1 LYNVQIHKEYKE
13 LLLDKEENVQE
24 SNKKVKSDDE
34 DIVLDEDT
42 NQDIFEDIDLDSV
55 DIVKLQERISML
67 EDEKLREAAE
77 FENLKKRY
85 EKEKLS
91 AIAYSNESFARDLL
105 GVVDSLASASELEV
119 DTQNL
124 QESLEKI
131 KEGISLT
138 VEQLNKI
145 LSKNGIE
152 EIIVSDEFDP
162 NLHEAIM
169 QVDSEDKEKGKIVQ
183 AFQKGYKYKDRV
195 LRPTMVSIAK

>member
-1 LYNVQIHKEYKE
+1 LYNISIHKEYKE
-13 LLLDKEENVQE
+13 LLLDKEENIQE
-24 SNKKVKSDDE
+24 SNKKIKSDEE

-42 NQDIFEDIDLDSV
+42 TQDISEDIDLDSV
-55 DIVKLQERISML
+55 DIVKLQERISRL

>member
-24 SNKKVKSDDE
+24 SNKKIKSDEE

-42 NQDIFEDIDLDSV
+42 TQDISEDIDLDSV
-55 DIVKLQERISML
+55 DIVKLQERISRL

>member
-1 LYNVQIHKEYKE
+1 LYNISIHKEYKE
-13 LLLDKEENVQE
+13 LLLDKEENIQE
-24 SNKKVKSDDE
+24 SNKKIKSDEE

-42 NQDIFEDIDLDSV
+42 TQDISEDIDLDSV
-55 DIVKLQERISML
+55 DIVKLQERISRL

-152 EIIVSDEFDP
+152 EIVVGDEFDP

>member
-55 DIVKLQERISML
+55 DIVKLQEKISML

>member
-55 DIVKLQERISML
+55 DIVKLQEKISML

-169 QVDSEDKEKGKIVQ
+169 QIDSEDKEKGKIVQ